1 MEIKKQNLT
10 PLQAFE
16 KAKQYC
22 GYQERC
28 HSEVKSKLYT
38 YSLTT
43 PEVEE
48 CISKLIEENY
58 LNEERFSIAY
68 AGGKFRMK
76 HWGKVKIKYE
86 LKKKQVSEYCV
97 KMALAQ
103 IEDEDYLKIF
113 EKVFEE
119 SLAALKK
126 EKNIF
131 IKKKKLMDYVRQRGF
146 EIDLISEKLK
156 LLGK

>member
-1 MEIKKQNLT
+1 MEIKKQQLT

-43 PEVEE
+43 PEVEA
-48 CISKLIEENY
+48 CISKLIVDNY
-58 LNEERFSIAY
+58 LNEERFAIAF
-68 AGGKFRMK
+68 AGGKFRIK

-86 LKKKQVSEYCV
+86 LKKKQVSDYCI
-97 KMALAQ
+97 KKALEQ
-103 IEDEDYLKIF
+103 IEDEDYMKIF
-113 EKVFEE
+113 EKVYEE
-119 SLAALKK
+119 SVMALKK

-131 IKKKKLMDYVRQRGF
+131 IKKKKLLDYVRQRGF

-156 LLGK
+156 LMGK